1 MHSII
6 LLRSLY
12 IPTGAQIRADAA
24 EEKLREAASQLAAAE
39 EREAE
44 LRSRLLDSDNMQGQ
58 AALAQEGAAAAQKQ
72 LQLLQSSH
80 EDLSAKSK
88 EASDRCAAL
97 QVLPGLLQTHAARAL
112 GLQLSVQSQTCYM
125 SLARSVL
132 IANICCWA
140 LQRLHPRFMHIVR
153 ISLLPVQDLLLHTG
167 GGTQAG

>member
-97 QVLPGLLQTHAARAL
+97 QVLPGLPPNSCGTCTRA
-112 GLQLSVQSQTCYM
+112 SVVGTKPDLLYVSGQK
-125 SLARSVL
+125 RVD
-132 IANICCWA
+132 CCWA